1 MDIFNISDTS
11 ESSKEDARKKK
22 TMPRCVDDIA
32 DTLDFLED
40 ENYSQTLFLSDVS
53 SFDSILLE
61 NNPHSADDSASF
73 RYGTLKVKHEG
84 KELSAMFPG
93 KKRRKQLEFNET

>member
-53 SFDSILLE
+53 SFDVQGSGISDVQRVHDHLRLLICQ
-61 NNPHSADDSASF
+61 
-73 RYGTLKVKHEG
+73 VK
-84 KELSAMFPG
+84 
-93 KKRRKQLEFNET
+93 